1 MTCEYLILVPI
12 LSEAAAPAWKGVD
25 ETVIEKVAAEAGHP
39 AREPYINTDQGD
51 LLLFLFLLSGA
62 IGGFIAGYAF
72 RTLFPPRTKTSLGGT
87 SLSEAK
93 GVAGESITPFVP
105 QGVPPNSPKEIS
117 TRTSSD

>member
-1 MTCEYLILVPI
+1 V
-12 LSEAAAPAWKGVD
+12 SAPAWKGVD

-72 RTLFPPRTKTSLGGT
+72 RTLFPPRLKASGT
-87 SLSEAK
+87 SMREAK
-93 GVAGESITPFVP
+93 GVA
-105 QGVPPNSPKEIS
+105 PNSPKEIS
-117 TRTSSD
+117 ASTPPN

>member
-72 RTLFPPRTKTSLGGT
+72 RALFPPRSKI
-87 SLSEAK
+87 ADH
-93 GVAGESITPFVP
+93 ES
-105 QGVPPNSPKEIS
+105 
-117 TRTSSD
+117 R